1 MFNNDEI
8 FRCQVV
14 KAWQDSAT
22 TSGEVVVSG
31 LSPGNHYFV
40 CSIGNHCQRGMRVN
54 VTVTTNDQQE
64 GNNEVEVICYI
75 LHLKTMCIAH

>member
-1 MFNNDEI
+1 M
-8 FRCQVV
+8 

-22 TSGEVVVSG
+22 TSGEVAVSG

-54 VTVTTNDQQE
+54 VTVTTIDQQE

-75 LHLKTMCIAH
+75 V

>member
-1 MFNNDEI
+1 MVLQLLF
-8 FRCQVV
+8 CQVV

-22 TSGEVVVSG
+22 TSGEVAVSG

-40 CSIGNHCQRGMRVN
+40 CSIGNHCERGMRVN

-75 LHLKTMCIAH
+75 IRTCVIKDYK